1 MVEAQV
7 FVKIDE
13 YKDVLRTVG
22 LIKDKLNEAKNT
34 LAKVK
39 ELKRQEDSELEGW
52 DSKLSEIESKVE
64 GIDRILFE
72 PSSSL

>member
-1 MVEAQV
+1 MAEAQV

-22 LIKDKLNEAKNT
+22 LIKSKLNDAKGT

-39 ELKRQEDSELEGW
+39 ELKHQEDSELEGW
-52 DSKLSEIESKVE
+52 DSKLGDIETKLE
-64 GIDRILFE
+64 GIDQILFE
-72 PSSSL
+72 PSSL

>member
-22 LIKDKLNEAKNT
+22 LIKDKLNEAKGT

-39 ELKRQEDSELEGW
+39 ELKGQEDSELGIWE
-52 DSKLSEIESKVE
+52 SKLSEIENKVE
-64 GIDRILFE
+64 GIDHILFE
-72 PSSSL
+72 PSSL

>member
-22 LIKDKLNEAKNT
+22 LIKDKLNEAKST

-39 ELKRQEDSELEGW
+39 ELKDQEDSELGGW
-52 DSKLSEIESKVE
+52 ESKLSEIENKIE
-64 GIDRILFE
+64 GIDHVLFE
-72 PSSSL
+72 PSSM

>member
-22 LIKDKLNEAKNT
+22 LIKSKLNEAKST

-39 ELKRQEDSELEGW
+39 ELKIQEDSELSGW
-52 DSKLSEIESKVE
+52 ESKLSDIEGKIE
-64 GIDRILFE
+64 GIDNILFE
-72 PSSSL
+72 PSV

>member
-13 YKDVLRTVG
+13 YKDILHTVG

-34 LAKVK
+34 LGKIK
-39 ELKRQEDSELEGW
+39 ELKHQEDSELEEW
-52 DSKLSEIESKVE
+52 DGKLSEVESKIE
-64 GIDRILFE
+64 GIDQILFE
-72 PSSSL
+72 PGSL

>member
-1 MVEAQV
+1 MAEAQV

-22 LIKDKLNEAKNT
+22 LIKDKLSEAKDT

-39 ELKRQEDSELEGW
+39 ELKTQEDSELAEW
-52 DSKLSEIESKVE
+52 DGKLSDIEGKIE
-64 GIDRILFE
+64 GIDQILFE
-72 PSSSL
+72 PSSM

>member
-1 MVEAQV
+1 MAEAQV

-39 ELKRQEDSELEGW
+39 ELKKQEDSELEGW
-52 DSKLSEIESKVE
+52 DSKLGEIESKIE
-64 GIDRILFE
+64 GIDHILFE
-72 PSSSL
+72 PL

>member
-1 MVEAQV
+1 MAEAQV

-34 LAKVK
+34 LGKVK
-39 ELKRQEDSELEGW
+39 ELKQQEDVELEVW
-52 DSKLSEIESKVE
+52 DGKLSEIENKIV
-64 GIDRILFE
+64 GIDDILFE
-72 PSSSL
+72 PSV

>member
-22 LIKDKLNEAKNT
+22 LIKSKLNDAKTT
-34 LAKVK
+34 LQKVK
-39 ELKRQEDSELEGW
+39 ELKAQEDAELEGW
-52 DSKLSEIESKVE
+52 GSKIGEIEGKIE
-64 GIDRILFE
+64 GIDKILFD
-72 PSSSL
+72 PGTL

>member
-22 LIKDKLNEAKNT
+22 LIKSKLNEAKST

-39 ELKRQEDSELEGW
+39 ELKIQEDSELSGW
-52 DSKLSEIESKVE
+52 ESKLSEIEGKIE
-64 GIDRILFE
+64 GIDNILFE
-72 PSSSL
+72 PSV